1 MHKSIILE
9 NFDKE
14 MIERAKKLNLDSIFL
29 PAEGLT
35 EQKTVEIKDS
45 FERNILI
52 YTIVEVFEGKNLQ
65 KEFHDA
71 IPIDKDGKKI
81 KIDNYFP
88 VCTTHEGVRKKAE
101 ETIKSALS
109 SGIDGLWLSN
119 LRYPT
124 KWDQK
129 NPQILDTCY
138 CDRCLAKFEEFIGE
152 SIEGK
157 NMEEKYLHIDGSYYH
172 EWLQFKS
179 NQITSIAIDAK
190 AEISKHD
197 KDLKLGL
204 FVVPWKE
211 KEYGAGL
218 QRIIAQDLEK
228 LSDFIDELSPM
239 LYYKRLGES
248 VEWINGMVEFY
259 WNAAMPFL
267 PVIEAYEKISD
278 DELKKAIEF
287 ATKSPSSGVCI
298 KSWDAKLDIV
308 KNSYLR

>member
-124 KWDQK
+124 K
-129 NPQILDTCY
+129 
-138 CDRCLAKFEEFIGE
+138 
-152 SIEGK
+152 
-157 NMEEKYLHIDGSYYH
+157 
-172 EWLQFKS
+172 
-179 NQITSIAIDAK
+179 
-190 AEISKHD
+190 
-197 KDLKLGL
+197 
-204 FVVPWKE
+204 
-211 KEYGAGL
+211 
-218 QRIIAQDLEK
+218 
-228 LSDFIDELSPM
+228 
-239 LYYKRLGES
+239 
-248 VEWINGMVEFY
+248 
-259 WNAAMPFL
+259 
-267 PVIEAYEKISD
+267 
-278 DELKKAIEF
+278 
-287 ATKSPSSGVCI
+287 
-298 KSWDAKLDIV
+298 
-308 KNSYLR
+308 